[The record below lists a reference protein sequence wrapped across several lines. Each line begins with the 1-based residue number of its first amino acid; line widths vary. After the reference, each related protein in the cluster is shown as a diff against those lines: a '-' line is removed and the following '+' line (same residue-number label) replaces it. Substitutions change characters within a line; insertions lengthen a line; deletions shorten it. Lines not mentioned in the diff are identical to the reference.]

1 LGPLNRRRST
11 PAGWIGAPQWIYRA
25 EAASA
30 GNGSGAFPAGIVFTI
45 PLHGI
50 RTLVGDGAPSGVA
63 GLIGMARAHVR
74 AQRNHQ
80 GRERECQL
88 WNEEFHALQFSM
100 DSALATFSVNVAGW
114 RLVLR
119 IGLAKA
125 AEAARG
131 LHALLKCC
139 EATVC
144 AAAAHAAAV
153 KRAPRIVLGFGWS
166 VEYGCCSDNTQRK

>member
-1 LGPLNRRRST
+1 
-11 PAGWIGAPQWIYRA
+11 
-25 EAASA
+25 
-30 GNGSGAFPAGIVFTI
+30 
-45 PLHGI
+45 
-50 RTLVGDGAPSGVA
+50 
-63 GLIGMARAHVR
+63 MARAHVK

-131 LHALLKCC
+131 LHALLKCY
-139 EATVC
+139 EAAICT
-144 AAAAHAAAV
+144 AAGRPAIV
-153 KRAPRIVLGFGWS
+153 NRAPRIVLRLGS
-166 VEYGCCSDNTQRK
+166 RAYCNSSDISCQQEQ